1 MIRSQLLKSF
11 TPWHHQKPD
20 LATHPFRQALL
31 HVPVDLAGAGV
42 EDAVDTEVELGAI
55 DLKNFALLGDE
66 FVVFALIR
74 LLGVRSGAAL
84 RRKAETGC
92 CPG

>member
-1 MIRSQLLKSF
+1 MLYFLGQ
-11 TPWHHQKPD
+11 
-20 LATHPFRQALL
+20 
-31 HVPVDLAGAGV
+31 PVLQVVIDFARAGV